1 MKCTPHNLEALLFF
15 FFSKKGSNL
24 NKFEKM
30 KSIFIFSRKKRA
42 RRRKEKKRSGGR
54 KRRKEETT
62 RRLQERG
69 SGDIVCQTFPKLSL
83 SRSLALPSHW
93 KRRRNTGK
101 DRILEQCKVWWTTS
115 RALRYSST
123 WRKAWPGRS
132 STRNGFQEQAA
143 LLQSVPM
150 QEVGWDPSSEG
161 SK

>member
-69 SGDIVCQTFPKLSL
+69 SGDLVCQTSPKLSL
-83 SRSLALPSHW
+83 SLSLSLA
-93 KRRRNTGK
+93 
-101 DRILEQCKVWWTTS
+101 
-115 RALRYSST
+115 
-123 WRKAWPGRS
+123 RS
-132 STRNGFQEQAA
+132 SLPLEKKKKYWQRSNLGAV
-143 LLQSVPM
+143 QSMVDYKSSP
-150 QEVGWDPSSEG
+150 QVLEHLEKSLAWTVFDTKWIPGTSSFVAVGAYARGRVG